1 MRSCCKITCPYG
13 KATFSQKYKWDRDV
27 KNVHQEDEQV
37 YVANDEDI
45 MEAPQEV
52 MERTSQESTTFQMS
66 SWVNEEILNVSFTS
80 ETGEIFDIRIYLH
93 IYLTPIYEVL
103 DTFRPGN
110 LESANINFEE
120 LQQQINDSILIE
132 HYENVDYFNESIIK

>member
-1 MRSCCKITCPYG
+1 M
-13 KATFSQKYKWDRDV
+13 
-27 KNVHQEDEQV
+27 
-37 YVANDEDI
+37 ANDEDI
-45 MEAPQEV
+45 MEAPQEA

-80 ETGEIFDIRIYLH
+80 ETGEIFEIRIYLH